1 MIDMAATADNIP
13 GISIDVDD
21 LIAIRTRLSGLSG
34 ARIRRQT
41 SNHAGARELHLR
53 GHGME
58 YAESRAYVYGDD
70 VRTMDWRVMART
82 GEAHT
87 KVFAE
92 EKDHCCL
99 LAVDLSA
106 SMFFGTRVAFKS
118 WAAAQVAAHAG
129 WLANFAGE
137 RIGGLVVAPDY
148 HAEIRPEK
156 TRSGLLNVFHHLA
169 QAGDPTIARPD
180 AGNRLGFLLRELNRV
195 TRPGA
200 NIALISDFLDIDD
213 SALQALAN
221 ITRHNQVRVYW
232 IYDDSEVN
240 EWPAGHYPVQRGR
253 RSLLVDLVDEQRRTW
268 LKQRQQQHR
277 ERIEALCAS
286 FNMLLLP
293 LSCNHDITRQ
303 FLQDPE
309 L

>member
-1 MIDMAATADNIP
+1 MTVMAASAEKIP

-21 LIAIRTRLSGLSG
+21 LIAVRTRLGSLSST
-34 ARIRRQT
+34 RIRRQS
-41 SNHAGARELHLR
+41 SNHEGARHLPLR
-53 GHGME
+53 GPGME
-58 YAESRAYVYGDD
+58 YTESRAYVHGDD
-70 VRTMDWRVMART
+70 VRTIDWRVMART

-92 EKDHCCL
+92 EKDRCCL

-129 WLANFAGE
+129 WLASFAGE
-137 RIGGLVVAPDY
+137 RIGGLVVAPSY
-148 HAEIRPEK
+148 HGEIRPGK
-156 TRSGLLNVFHHLA
+156 TRSGLLDVFHHLA
-169 QAGDPTIARPD
+169 RAGDSTIAQPD
-180 AGNRLGFLLRELNRV
+180 AGSRLGFLLRELNRV

-200 NIALISDFLDIDD
+200 NIALISDFLDVDNG
-213 SALQALAN
+213 ALQSLAD

-240 EWPAGHYPVQRGR
+240 DWPAGHYPLQSGR
-253 RSLLVDLVDEQRRTW
+253 RSLLLDLVDEQRRDW
-268 LKQRQQQHR
+268 LRQRQQQHR

-293 LSCNHDITRQ
+293 LCCNREITRQ
-303 FLQDPE
+303 FLHNPE
-309 L
+309 R

>member
-1 MIDMAATADNIP
+1 MAATADKIP

-21 LIAIRTRLSGLSG
+21 LIAVRTRLSGLSG
-34 ARIRRQT
+34 ARIRRQA

-53 GHGME
+53 GPGME

-82 GEAHT
+82 GKAHT

-92 EKDHCCL
+92 EKDRCCL
-99 LAVDLSA
+99 LAVDLST

-129 WLANFAGE
+129 WLASLAGE

-148 HAEIRPEK
+148 HAEIRPGK
-156 TRSGLLNVFHHLA
+156 NRSGLLEVFHHLA
-169 QAGDPTIARPD
+169 RAGDSTIARPD
-180 AGNRLGFLLRELNRV
+180 ADSRLGFLLRELNRV

-200 NIALISDFLDIDD
+200 NIALISDFLDVDD
-213 SALQALAN
+213 TAMQALAD
-221 ITRHNQVRVYW
+221 ITRHNQVTAYW
-232 IYDDSEVN
+232 IYDDIEVSD
-240 EWPAGHYPVQRGR
+240 WPAGRYPVQSGR
-253 RSLLVDLVDEQRRTW
+253 HSLLLDLADEQRRAW
-268 LKQRQQQHR
+268 LRQRQQQHR
-277 ERIEALCAS
+277 ERIESLCAN
-286 FNMLLLP
+286 FNILLLP

-309 L
+309 R